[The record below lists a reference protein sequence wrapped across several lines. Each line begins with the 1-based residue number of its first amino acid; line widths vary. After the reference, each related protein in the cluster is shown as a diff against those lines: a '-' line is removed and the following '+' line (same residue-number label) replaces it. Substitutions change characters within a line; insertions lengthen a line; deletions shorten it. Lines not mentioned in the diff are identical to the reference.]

1 MKNDVIVSIEN
12 LHVNLMTTRGVVCA
26 VRGADLDIKKG
37 EIHGLVGESGCGKTM
52 TSKSILRLHDE
63 KRMLYEGS
71 IKLRDSQGNIKDIL
85 QLPMNEVRKMRGSE
99 VSMIFQDP
107 VVSLNPLLTIGNQ
120 MVEMLRTHYQDMT
133 KDQAKQKTL
142 KLLDLVGIKP
152 AAERYKQYPFEFSG
166 GMLQR
171 IMIAMALSC
180 DPQLL
185 IADECTTALDVTTQ
199 AQMYANVDSI
209 EKTGDWEVTVKL
221 STPDA
226 LWQYV
231 PATTAGHVISQKF
244 YEENKDDFGKPGTGI
259 IGTGPYK
266 FDSWTKDSEIVLS
279 ENENY
284 WDKDNNAENAA
295 KTLDYKIITEGTT
308 LVSALQS
315 GQVDLT
321 MGLPTDQIPVIK
333 KNDSLTIT
341 ESDSFGTDY
350 IAFNTQKAPF
360 DDVNVR
366 KAIYYALDRNQI
378 LDNITNGTV
387 SEASASLINEA
398 LCTFNENDWK
408 EYLKN
413 VPDYEYNMEKA
424 KEYLAKSSVPDGFE
438 CSIVCNQT
446 ATQNAEALLLQT
458 ALKELNITLN
468 INKVTEDERVS
479 TFMGGDGRNYDMIFC
494 LWFSDFPDPAGNL
507 NSVYPS
513 TAGEEGGANAA
524 VYNNSDVDTWLTEEL
539 ASSDSTERTELMQKI
554 LDKVTD
560 DVPYLVL
567 DHPKVIMVT
576 NSKVVEPKFSAEYQF
591 NLFFKDFNL
600 NK

>member
-1 MKNDVIVSIEN
+1 MKS
-12 LHVNLMTTRGVVCA
+12 
-26 VRGADLDIKKG
+26 KK
-37 EIHGLVGESGCGKTM
+37 IIALGLVAAMTIAMVTGCGGKKSESSNKTVTSQSEADEMVIGMNSDIIACDPAFAYDNNTNAVVDQITEGLLAYDQDNKLVSKLAKSWEQVDDVTYKYEIRDDVKFSDGTKM
-52 TSKSILRLHDE
+52 TADDVVFSLNR
-63 KRMLYEGS
+63 
-71 IKLRDSQGNIKDIL
+71 IKD
-85 QLPMNEVRKMRGSE
+85 PSVASY
-99 VSMIFQDP
+99 
-107 VVSLNPLLTIGNQ
+107 LNW
-120 MVEMLRTHYQDMT
+120 
-133 KDQAKQKTL
+133 
-142 KLLDLVGIKP
+142 
-152 AAERYKQYPFEFSG
+152 
-166 GMLQR
+166 
-171 IMIAMALSC
+171 
-180 DPQLL
+180 
-185 IADECTTALDVTTQ
+185 
-199 AQMYANVDSI
+199 MYANVDSI

-591 NLFFKDFNL
+591 NLFFKDFIL

>member
-1 MKNDVIVSIEN
+1 MKS
-12 LHVNLMTTRGVVCA
+12 
-26 VRGADLDIKKG
+26 KK
-37 EIHGLVGESGCGKTM
+37 IIALGLVAAMTIAMVTGCGGKKSESSNKTVTSQSEADEMVIGMNSDIIACDPAFAYDNNTNAVVDQITEGLLAYDQDNKLVSKLAKSWEQVDDVTYKYEIRDDVKFSDGTQM
-52 TSKSILRLHDE
+52 TADDVVFSLNR
-63 KRMLYEGS
+63 
-71 IKLRDSQGNIKDIL
+71 IKD
-85 QLPMNEVRKMRGSE
+85 PSVASY
-99 VSMIFQDP
+99 
-107 VVSLNPLLTIGNQ
+107 LNW
-120 MVEMLRTHYQDMT
+120 
-133 KDQAKQKTL
+133 
-142 KLLDLVGIKP
+142 
-152 AAERYKQYPFEFSG
+152 
-166 GMLQR
+166 
-171 IMIAMALSC
+171 
-180 DPQLL
+180 
-185 IADECTTALDVTTQ
+185 
-199 AQMYANVDSI
+199 MYANVDSI

-424 KEYLAKSSVPDGFE
+424 KEYLAKSSVPDGF
-438 CSIVCNQT
+438 
-446 ATQNAEALLLQT
+446 
-458 ALKELNITLN
+458 
-468 INKVTEDERVS
+468 
-479 TFMGGDGRNYDMIFC
+479 
-494 LWFSDFPDPAGNL
+494 
-507 NSVYPS
+507 
-513 TAGEEGGANAA
+513 
-524 VYNNSDVDTWLTEEL
+524 
-539 ASSDSTERTELMQKI
+539 
-554 LDKVTD
+554 
-560 DVPYLVL
+560 
-567 DHPKVIMVT
+567 
-576 NSKVVEPKFSAEYQF
+576 
-591 NLFFKDFNL
+591 
-600 NK
+600 

>member
-1 MKNDVIVSIEN
+1 M
-12 LHVNLMTTRGVVCA
+12 
-26 VRGADLDIKKG
+26 
-37 EIHGLVGESGCGKTM
+37 
-52 TSKSILRLHDE
+52 
-63 KRMLYEGS
+63 
-71 IKLRDSQGNIKDIL
+71 
-85 QLPMNEVRKMRGSE
+85 
-99 VSMIFQDP
+99 
-107 VVSLNPLLTIGNQ
+107 
-120 MVEMLRTHYQDMT
+120 
-133 KDQAKQKTL
+133 
-142 KLLDLVGIKP
+142 
-152 AAERYKQYPFEFSG
+152 
-166 GMLQR
+166 
-171 IMIAMALSC
+171 
-180 DPQLL
+180 
-185 IADECTTALDVTTQ
+185 
-199 AQMYANVDSI
+199 
-209 EKTGDWEVTVKL
+209 
-221 STPDA
+221 
-226 LWQYV
+226 
-231 PATTAGHVISQKF
+231 
-244 YEENKDDFGKPGTGI
+244 
-259 IGTGPYK
+259 
-266 FDSWTKDSEIVLS
+266 S

-446 ATQNAEALLLQT
+446 ATQNH
-458 ALKELNITLN
+458 K
-468 INKVTEDERVS
+468 
-479 TFMGGDGRNYDMIFC
+479 
-494 LWFSDFPDPAGNL
+494 
-507 NSVYPS
+507 
-513 TAGEEGGANAA
+513 
-524 VYNNSDVDTWLTEEL
+524 
-539 ASSDSTERTELMQKI
+539 QKI
-554 LDKVTD
+554 
-560 DVPYLVL
+560 
-567 DHPKVIMVT
+567 I
-576 NSKVVEPKFSAEYQF
+576 S
-591 NLFFKDFNL
+591 
-600 NK
+600 

>member
-1 MKNDVIVSIEN
+1 MSREETKQILSE
-12 LHVNLMTTRGVVCA
+12 LH
-26 VRGADLDIKKG
+26 
-37 EIHGLVGESGCGKTM
+37 
-52 TSKSILRLHDE
+52 
-63 KRMLYEGS
+63 
-71 IKLRDSQGNIKDIL
+71 
-85 QLPMNEVRKMRGSE
+85 
-99 VSMIFQDP
+99 
-107 VVSLNPLLTIGNQ
+107 
-120 MVEMLRTHYQDMT
+120 
-133 KDQAKQKTL
+133 
-142 KLLDLVGIKP
+142 
-152 AAERYKQYPFEFSG
+152 
-166 GMLQR
+166 
-171 IMIAMALSC
+171 
-180 DPQLL
+180 
-185 IADECTTALDVTTQ
+185 
-199 AQMYANVDSI
+199 
-209 EKTGDWEVTVKL
+209 
-221 STPDA
+221 A